1 MLALTG
7 YQPNFSFL
15 ENRAILLSKD
25 DKKIPVYNPQTME
38 TNNNGIYLAVV
49 ICGGMETH
57 KWFIENSIVHTK
69 IMLNS
74 IIEK

>member
-1 MLALTG
+1 VLALTG

-38 TNNNGIYLAVV
+38 TNNNGI
-49 ICGGMETH
+49 
-57 KWFIENSIVHTK
+57 
-69 IMLNS
+69 
-74 IIEK
+74 